1 MRRLNTRFRK
11 LLCPSRFY
19 ERYLSAPAAES
30 DYTVKSLLEIHNG
43 HGVTPLAHLTCISST
58 ASMSKTSFSASKSGA
73 VLKNIMVLRGDI
85 PRTSLK
91 ARRFDYRHAADLI
104 QDIKAHGDF
113 LHWRRML
120 SGGACRIGNHAGGH
134 CPPEMKVEAGDFL
147 VTQMFFDNNILYNY
161 LYRLRKALPSLSLP
175 ALCAGDKRQQI
186 DGSAGLRHLPA
197 APLQSHCG

>member
-1 MRRLNTRFRK
+1 M
-11 LLCPSRFY
+11 
-19 ERYLSAPAAES
+19 

-134 CPPEMKVEAGDFL
+134 CPPEMKVEAGVISV
-147 VTQMFFDNNILYNY
+147 VTQMFFDPTTFYTIIYTGCGRQ
-161 LYRLRKALPSLSLP
+161 YRPCRCRHYAPVTNGSRLT
-175 ALCAGDKRQQI
+175 
-186 DGSAGLRHLPA
+186 GSAGLRHLPA